1 MDSVTSRNT
10 DCGTAGA
17 RISKIAGAP
26 SLSWCDQL
34 ERVLLFRSGS
44 GLVLAVAILTTCAV
58 PAFAQQGSA
67 TAGSAGSAT
76 VGGNSA
82 STVGAGAVSN
92 SPNGNATA
100 MGVGGSAAGDN
111 SKTRARVHGN
121 NNLNG
126 NAMAMAHDGGDM
138 AKSHTV
144 CHDRSDS
151 AECRTK
157 TMAHEPGGP
166 PVKSTSEGE
175 AAIPQR

>member
-1 MDSVTSRNT
+1 M
-10 DCGTAGA
+10 
-17 RISKIAGAP
+17 KIILP
-26 SLSWCDQL
+26 
-34 ERVLLFRSGS
+34 
-44 GLVLAVAILTTCAV
+44 LAFALTLAA

-67 TAGSAGSAT
+67 AGGSAGTAS

-82 STVGAGAVSN
+82 STLGAGAVSN
-92 SPNGNATA
+92 GANGNSSALG
-100 MGVGGSAAGDN
+100 MGSSAAGDN
-111 SKTRARVHGN
+111 AKTRAGVHGN

-151 AECRTK
+151 VECRTK

-166 PVKSTSEGE
+166 PVKSTTQSG
-175 AAIPQR
+175 ATISQ

>member
-1 MDSVTSRNT
+1 MKALLPKTLF
-10 DCGTAGA
+10 
-17 RISKIAGAP
+17 
-26 SLSWCDQL
+26 SLAFALS
-34 ERVLLFRSGS
+34 
-44 GLVLAVAILTTCAV
+44 LAT
-58 PAFAQQGSA
+58 PALAQQGSA
-67 TAGSAGSAT
+67 AAGSAGTAA

-82 STVGAGAVSN
+82 STLGAGAVSN
-92 SPNGNATA
+92 SPKDDASALG
-100 MGVGGSAAGDN
+100 MGASAAGDN
-111 SKTRARVHGN
+111 AKTRAGVHGN

-151 AECRTK
+151 VDCRTK

-175 AAIPQR
+175 ATIPQQ